1 MAHKTE
7 RYQRY
12 LSRGERGEKERGQKE
27 RRERERRERERRE
40 KEKRGKR
47 ERRGKRAHCTVIAQ
61 LQYRQRS
68 QRGAGPIDLI
78 SPPTFPPTT
87 KQKITFRKSPENS
100 IFCRGERSGDF
111 SFFNIKR
118 ETPHSK
124 KKKGNAIWGQDNN
137 LRPGW
142 QFESFWWSRGKDDNP
157 FLVSVLISARSAAFT
172 PPQSPHLGRGGAP
185 RYSHAAPPPPTK
197 KWSSYN
203 FPSLTKIAAF

>member
-1 MAHKTE
+1 MALGSLSHCSRRFIISRCRKHTIMAHKTE

-124 KKKGNAIWGQDNN
+124 KKKGT
-137 LRPGW
+137 
-142 QFESFWWSRGKDDNP
+142 QFE
-157 FLVSVLISARSAAFT
+157 ARIT
-172 PPQSPHLGRGGAP
+172 
-185 RYSHAAPPPPTK
+185 
-197 KWSSYN
+197 
-203 FPSLTKIAAF
+203 I